1 MKKLIPLILIFV
13 LAVSFS
19 IPALA
24 SEDGNAIIRARLAA
38 LKASALSSNQAAMSA
53 ISDIEGWL
61 AGNTIDVATAN
72 TIVSNINTAV
82 ETAGGATSLEELNQ
96 TQVTSILNSVTAA
109 ASAADLNFSY
119 NLSNGSFALT
129 APDGTPI
136 SSGRVDSSGPVQQT
150 GIDTTVII
158 IIAIGIT
165 LLFAISSVVAV
176 ATRKKILVNVVS

>member
-82 ETAGGATSLEELNQ
+82 ETASGATSLEELSQ
-96 TQVTSILNSVTAA
+96 SQVTSILNSVTAA
-109 ASAADLNFSY
+109 ASAADLTFSY
-119 NLSNGSFALT
+119 NLSNGSFSLA

-136 SSGRVDSSGPVQQT
+136 SSGRVGGGTVQQT
-150 GIDTTVII
+150 GIDTSQLTII
-158 IIAIGIT
+158 IISIT
-165 LLFAISSVVAV
+165 LLFGAATVVAI
-176 ATRKKILVNVVS
+176 ATRKKIFVNEAS